1 MKNAMDNELRNA
13 QIERFAQI
21 VNNKLNFKLM
31 SSFLKKEG

>member
-1 MKNAMDNELRNA
+1 VNARILALKNA
-13 QIERFAQI
+13 QIEHFAHI

>member
-1 MKNAMDNELRNA
+1 MKNAMDNELKNA
-13 QIERFAQI
+13 QIEHFTQI